1 MTEESNPPQP
11 RKPVGVPAPGT
22 ASAPPAAQA
31 GGKALPGAPQR
42 PAGPKP
48 GPSAA
53 QGPIASTAPE
63 APGNFSARP
72 YITVGV
78 LVLVLLIGG
87 LGGWA
92 VFTDIAGAIVASG
105 QIEVDRNRQVVQHPD
120 GGVVSEI
127 LVDEGDT
134 VKADQVLIRLDGT
147 LLQSQLNIV
156 ENQYFEILARR
167 GRLEAEEE
175 GLHEITYDPDLL
187 AAAEGN
193 PEIAELVDGQNRLF
207 AARNTSQD
215 QEAEQLGKRRSQIA
229 NQIDGIVA
237 QQEALGTQLGLI
249 RDELSDQTDL
259 LNKGLAQRTRVL
271 ALQREEAS
279 LSGQLGELVASEAES
294 EGRITE
300 IDIEIMK
307 LDTTRREEATTTLR
321 DLRYRE
327 LELFEQRQS
336 LHEQLSRLDIKA
348 PVSGIVYGL
357 TVYAERS
364 VIRAADPVLYIVPQ
378 DRPLVIA
385 TKVETIHIDEVYPG
399 QEVMVRFPAFASR
412 TTPELRGEITVVSAD
427 AFQDEKSGAS
437 YYRAEVVLEEG
448 EAERLPGHVAL
459 LPGMPVET
467 YMRTNDRT
475 PLAYLLKPFT
485 DYFNKAFRES

>member
-1 MTEESNPPQP
+1 M
-11 RKPVGVPAPGT
+11 PAPEQAFAARGFIT
-22 ASAPPAAQA
+22 AGLIMLA
-31 GGKALPGAPQR
+31 
-42 PAGPKP
+42 
-48 GPSAA
+48 
-53 QGPIASTAPE
+53 
-63 APGNFSARP
+63 
-72 YITVGV
+72 V
-78 LVLVLLIGG
+78 LVGG

-92 VFTDIAGAIVASG
+92 VFTTIAGAIVASG

-120 GGVVSEI
+120 GGVVQDI
-127 LVDEGDT
+127 RVDEGDAVT
-134 VKADQVLIRLDGT
+134 ADQVLVRLDGT

-167 GRLEAEEE
+167 GRLEAEEN
-175 GLHEITYDPDLL
+175 GLAEISYDPDLL
-187 AAAEGN
+187 AVAAEN
-193 PEIAELVDGQNRLF
+193 PEIAELIDGQQRLF
-207 AARNTSQD
+207 EARNASQA
-215 QEAEQLGKRRSQIA
+215 QEAEQLGKRRAQIA
-229 NQIDGIVA
+229 NQIEGITA
-237 QQEALGTQLGLI
+237 QQEALGTQLSLI

-279 LSGQLGELVASEAES
+279 LAGQLGELVASEAES

-300 IDIEIMK
+300 IDIEILK
-307 LDTTRREEATTTLR
+307 LDTSRREEATTTLR

-336 LHEQLSRLDIKA
+336 LREQLSRLDIRA

-385 TKVETIHIDEVYPG
+385 TKIETIHVDEVYPG
-399 QEVMVRFPAFASR
+399 QEVMVRFPAFSSR
-412 TTPELRGEITVVSAD
+412 TTPELEGHITVVSAD
-427 AFQDEKSGAS
+427 AFQDEQSGAS
-437 YYRAEVVLEEG
+437 FYRAEVVLEEG

-459 LPGMPVET
+459 LPGMPVEA
-467 YMRTNDRT
+467 YMRTTDRS
-475 PLAYLLKPFT
+475 PLAYLVKPFT
-485 DYFNKAFRES
+485 DYFTRAFRES